1 MKDLVVRYNYA
12 VVGFSPDL
20 TDPKTKS
27 VPIAVVGSGEAGPP
41 GLSVAGG
48 GFIFVMAHPAPAV
61 TDPVTRQ
68 FLAEFP
74 HRLRDEVELG
84 VRTVGTGRLL
94 GWLSGRLAGQSA
106 HVVQTGQKEIKAS
119 VNDPSSVLVEVAR
132 GVEKVIEGNFPSVG
146 RSGAGPRS
154 SLPDFT
160 FGPVPE
166 LTKTR

>member
-1 MKDLVVRYNYA
+1 MKHMVVRYNYV
-12 VVGFSPDL
+12 VVGFSQDL

-27 VPIAVVGSGEAGPP
+27 VPIAVVGSGEASPSGS
-41 GLSVAGG
+41 SVAGG
-48 GFIFVMAHPAPAV
+48 GFTFVMAHPAPVVA
-61 TDPVTRQ
+61 DPVMRQ

-106 HVVQTGQKEIKAS
+106 HVVQTGQKEVKAD
-119 VNDPSSVLVEVAR
+119 DPSSVLVEVAR
-132 GVEKVIEGNFPSVG
+132 GVEKVIEGNFPSAA
-146 RSGAGPRS
+146 RSGAGPRG

-166 LTKTR
+166 LTKAR